1 MLNYLTR
8 AKIPLRIVNTK
19 QFFSSEREK
28 KYKVIQNPADISK
41 LIFDEKGLCKI
52 YDFKQGEPTLRKIVR
67 YVSILTF
74 VNGTL
79 FAM

>member
-8 AKIPLRIVNTK
+8 ARIPLRIVTTK
-19 QFFSSEREK
+19 QFFSSERDK

-41 LIFDEKGLCKI
+41 LIFDENGLCKI

-74 VNGTL
+74 VNGSL

>member
-1 MLNYLTR
+1 MLNYLSR
-8 AKIPLRIVNTK
+8 ARPPFKIINNRQL
-19 QFFSSEREK
+19 FSNEKDK
-28 KYKVIQNPADISK
+28 KYKVIQNPSDISK
-41 LIFDEKGLCKI
+41 LIFDENGLCKI